1 VRIETTFFRSR
12 VARRIFTLF
21 ICCAVVP
28 IAALAILSLWF
39 VTGQL
44 QAQSQRRLHQASRA
58 MGLAYYERM
67 LLLDAELKRSV
78 PGGRVAAPGSVGL
91 SSGALAGQIAEHFK
105 GLVLV
110 APPGRSRPLSGQIDP
125 LPELSP
131 DERQAIQSEKT
142 AVISRLRPGQPPRLF
157 MARTLDLPDPGSTFL
172 LGEIDTE
179 YLWGAT
185 EGVPLPPH
193 IELCLVEASERVLT
207 CPVPLPP
214 PALARATRKEVRS
227 GPIQFEWTS
236 DEEKYLA
243 SAWPIFMQS
252 RFAAPTWTVVLS
264 EPKTEVFAAAAYF
277 KTIFPPVILF
287 SLCVVILLGV
297 GQIRRSLV
305 PLERLREGTRRIAGR
320 DFASRVSVTSGDEF
334 EELANSFNAMAERL
348 GRQFNALTTLAEI
361 TQVVLSSL
369 ETRKI
374 VDTVLARMGD
384 VCPCDRVGMILVGS
398 ARDGAASLYLQDAE
412 SGREVWEV
420 PIRLTMENVEALR
433 ANPAMSLPSLADFPA
448 YIAALARRDVQACLL
463 FPIFLQY
470 RLAAVVILGYRDTI
484 HAPPEDLDRARQ
496 LADQL
501 AVALTN
507 ARLIE
512 ELDQLNWG
520 TLRALARAIDAK
532 SPWTAGHS
540 ERVTNVA
547 LDIGRAMGL
556 EPKTLDVMHRGGL
569 LHDIGKIGIP
579 ATILD
584 KPGPLSKEEVAIMR
598 GHVRLG
604 ARILEPIAAYGEA
617 IPIVL
622 HHHEA
627 YDGTGYPDGLAGKAI
642 NLGARIFSV
651 ADVFEAL
658 TSDRPYRAGMPAEQ
672 VIAYIRERSGQQFDP
687 TVVKVFLRVMS
698 ERGLRPADEAPAAP
712 RTSLAP

>member
-1 VRIETTFFRSR
+1 VRIETTFLRSR

-21 ICCAVVP
+21 LCCAVVP
-28 IAALAILSLWF
+28 IAALAILSSWF

-58 MGLAYYERM
+58 MGLAFYERIM
-67 LLLDAELKRSV
+67 LLDAELRRV
-78 PGGRVAAPGSVGL
+78 PARGQVHPPAVGP
-91 SSGALAGQIAEHFK
+91 SSWARDGQIAEHFR
-105 GLVLV
+105 GVVLV
-110 APPGRSRPLSGQIDP
+110 VPAGRSRPLSGQIDP

-131 DERQAIQSEKT
+131 RERQAVPSEKT
-142 AVISRLRPGQPPRLF
+142 AVVSRLQPGQPTRLF
-157 MARTLDLPDPGSTFL
+157 MARTLDPNDPASPFL
-172 LGEIDTE
+172 LGEIDTD

-185 EGVPLPPH
+185 EGVPLPPQ
-193 IELCLVEASERVLT
+193 IELCLVEESERVLT
-207 CPVPLPP
+207 CSVPLPP
-214 PALARATRKEVRS
+214 QALERATRKEVRS
-227 GPIQFEWTS
+227 GPVQFEWENH
-236 DEEKYLA
+236 EEKYLA

-264 EPKTEVFAAAAYF
+264 EPKTEVFAATAYF
-277 KTIFPPVILF
+277 KTIFPAVVLF
-287 SLCVVILLGV
+287 SLCVVVLLGV

-320 DFASRVSVTSGDEF
+320 DFGSRVSVTSGDEF
-334 EELANSFNAMAERL
+334 EELATSFNRMAERL

-361 TQVVLSSL
+361 TQLVLSSL

-374 VDTVLARMGD
+374 VDTVLARMDD
-384 VCPCDRVGMILVGS
+384 VCPCDCVGMILASSVPG
-398 ARDGAASLYLQDAE
+398 GPASLYLQEAE
-412 SGREVWEV
+412 SGREVWEEPV
-420 PIRLTMENVEALR
+420 RLTPENVEALR
-433 ANPAMSLPSLADFPA
+433 ANPAMPLPSSADFPA
-448 YIAALARRDVQACLL
+448 YLAPLVRRNVRACLL
-463 FPIFLQY
+463 FPIHLQD
-470 RLAAVVILGYRDTI
+470 RLAAVVVLGYRDAIRAT
-484 HAPPEDLDRARQ
+484 PEDLDRVRQ

-512 ELDQLNWG
+512 ELAQLNGG

-547 LDIGRAMGL
+547 LDIGRAMGFGQR
-556 EPKTLDVMHRGGL
+556 ELDVLHRGGL

-579 ATILD
+579 GTILD
-584 KPGPLSKEEVAIMR
+584 KPSALTKEEVAIMR

-604 ARILEPIAAYGEA
+604 ARILEPVAAYAEA
-617 IPIVL
+617 MPIIL

-627 YDGTGYPDGLAGKAI
+627 YDGTGYPDGLAGEAI
-642 NLGARIFSV
+642 DLGARIFSV

-658 TSDRPYRAGMPAEQ
+658 TSDRPYRSGMPIEQ
-672 VIAYIRERSGQQFDP
+672 VMAYIRDRSGRQFDP
-687 TVVKVFLRVMS
+687 KVVEAFLRVMT
-698 ERGLRPADEAPAAP
+698 ERGFRPAREAPVAP
-712 RTSLAP
+712 RTSLTP